1 MPSVVRRGREGGV
14 NALGYGKL
22 IGKLQGRAKRSLLP
36 GLPKTCSDLKKLTLP
51 PALRNLIDRLLA
63 DHSDAE
69 VLAAFYQALLDH
81 DGNDQLD
88 SGTAGEI
95 SRLIASTKPDH
106 ALVGLLLDCLN
117 VLYQRYRGSI
127 AVEALANSGIDR
139 YDIPSFLRKQA
150 D

>member
-1 MPSVVRRGREGGV
+1 MEV
-14 NALGYGKL
+14 NALDYGKL

-36 GLPKTCSDLKKLTLP
+36 GLPKTCSDLKKLALP
-51 PALRNLIDRLLA
+51 PALRTLIDQLLA

-106 ALVGLLLDCLN
+106 ALVGLLRDCLN
-117 VLYQRYRGSI
+117 VLYRRYRGSI
-127 AVEALANSGIDR
+127 AVEALANSGVER